1 MSEWLHLF
9 GEDSAGTVREWEARV
24 DAITREF
31 LASSAVNTPSS
42 PAHLAVRFGET
53 RIPAG
58 PWPIG
63 AYLDVLREEVAAH
76 SPRTCSPRYIGHMTS
91 ALPAFMR
98 SLASLVT
105 ALNQNVVKV
114 ETAKSMTAVE
124 RQTLAMMHRMVYA
137 GDDAFYAEHA
147 HHPESTL
154 GVVTSGGT
162 LANLTA
168 LWCARNAALGPAPG
182 FGGVEREGLAAAL
195 RFYGY
200 RDAVVVGSELMHY
213 SLAKA
218 ADLLGL
224 GARNLVRVP
233 VDAEHRVDLEALR
246 RTVAECQAD
255 GRCVIAIVGV
265 AGTTDA
271 GSIDPLPGLARVA
284 RAAGVHLHV
293 DAAWGGALLLSARH
307 RSRLAGIELADSV
320 TIDAHK
326 QLYTPL
332 GLGLL
337 LFRDP
342 SLARVVEKH
351 ARYIV
356 RKGSSDLGR
365 RSVEGSRS
373 AAVLYLH
380 AGLHVLGTAGY
391 GYLIDENLRKAAY
404 MAGSIRGRR
413 EFQLLADPQMNI
425 LLYRCLPGTPD
436 AARTEW
442 VNAFNLRLHRAQRR
456 AGRSF
461 VSRTLLERPA
471 GGDAGIVA
479 LRAVLANPLTT
490 EHDIDAVLD
499 DQTGILAEFAACT

>member
-1 MSEWLHLF
+1 MNELVHLF
-9 GEDSAGTVREWEARV
+9 GEGSAASVREWEARV
-24 DAITREF
+24 DAITREY
-31 LASSAVNTPSS
+31 LAAHAVNTPAS
-42 PAHLAVRFGET
+42 PAHLAHRFGET
-53 RIPAG
+53 RIPAA
-58 PWPIG
+58 PVPIG
-63 AYLDVLREEVAAH
+63 GYLDVLREEVAAH

-98 SLASLVT
+98 SLASLVA

-124 RQTLAMMHRMVYA
+124 RQTLAMMHRLAY
-137 GDDAFYAEHA
+137 GRDDAFYAAHA
-147 HHPESTL
+147 HHADSTL

-168 LWCARNAALGPAPG
+168 LWCARNAALGPTSAFP
-182 FGGVEREGLAAAL
+182 GVERAGLAAAL
-195 RFYGY
+195 RFHGY
-200 RDAVVVGSELMHY
+200 RDAVVIGSELMHY

-224 GARNLVRVP
+224 GAQNLLRVP
-233 VDAEHRVDLEALR
+233 VDADHRVDLEALR
-246 RTVAECQAD
+246 GVVAACEAER
-255 GRCVIAIVGV
+255 RCIVAIVGI

-271 GSIDPLPGLARVA
+271 GSIDPLPELAEIA
-284 RAAGVHLHV
+284 AAAGAHLHV
-293 DAAWGGALLLSARH
+293 DAAWGGALLLSRRH
-307 RSRLAGIELADSV
+307 RGKLAGIELADSV

-342 SLARVVEKH
+342 ALARVVEKH

-356 RKGSSDLGR
+356 RKGSPDLGR

-380 AGLHVLGTAGY
+380 AGLHVLGCAGY
-391 GYLIDENLRKAAY
+391 GYLIDENLRKAEY
-404 MAGSIRGRR
+404 MARSIAARR
-413 EFQLLADPQMNI
+413 EFQLLADPQLNI
-425 LLYRCLPGTPD
+425 LLYRYLPGTPH
-436 AARTEW
+436 AARREW
-442 VNAFNLRLHRAQRR
+442 INAFNLRLHKAQRR

-461 VSRTLLERPA
+461 VSRTLLERA
-471 GGDAGIVA
+471 DGGGVVA

-490 EHDIDAVLD
+490 EGDIDAVLD
-499 DQTGILAEFAACT
+499 DQAGISAELAAQYV